1 MALTEV
7 AVAASCGRGDPGG
20 ARADTLPTMFWRRV
34 VEGGDRVALREKRF
48 GVWRAVTWRQF
59 GERARR
65 VGMALVA
72 LGFAKGERA
81 SILSGNRPEW
91 LYADL
96 GIAGAGGVSSGIYP
110 TDSAAQVEYLLRD
123 SRSRAVFVE
132 DEEQLDKVLQV
143 RDRLPDLRHIVIF
156 DMEGLAGFGDPMT
169 MSLERCSALGAEH
182 DRLNPG
188 EWERRLAEPQ
198 PQELAILVYTSG
210 TTGPPKG
217 AMLSHR
223 NLIFQCEHGTRLLST
238 RPGDERLSFL
248 PLCHVAERVLGSYF
262 SIFTHTIINFAES
275 PDTIPDD
282 IREVQPTTLGGVP
295 RIWEKFY
302 SAVTLAM
309 ADATRLERWAY
320 RAALGIGHRV
330 AVRRLAGR
338 PIPPGLWLGWR
349 AADALVLRNVRRM
362 IGIDRCR
369 WLATGAAPISPDLI
383 RWYLALGATMLEVY
397 GQTENTGLATWTPP
411 DGIRPGTVG
420 RPVPY
425 GEVAISPAGEILL
438 RGEHVFMGYLNQ
450 AEKTAEAIDADGWLH
465 TGDVGEIDAQG
476 YVRITDRMKDIII
489 TAGGKNITPSGIE
502 NELKFSPYISDA
514 VVIGDRRKY
523 LTCLVMI
530 DHDNVAKFAQDHDV
544 PYTNFA
550 SLTRA
555 TPVVDLIAGEIEK
568 VNRKLARVETI
579 KRFRLIERQLD
590 PEDEELTPT
599 MKLKRK
605 LVNQKYRDVIESMYA
620 EG

>member
-7 AVAASCGRGDPGG
+7 EVAAPGGRGDPGG

-320 RAALGIGHRV
+320 RTALGIGHRV
-330 AVRRLAGR
+330 ADRRLERR
-338 PIPPGLWLGWR
+338 PVPLGLRLAHGVANR
-349 AADALVLRNVRRM
+349 LVLSNIRKM

-369 WLATGAAPISPDLI
+369 WLVTGAAPISPDLI

-397 GQTENTGLATWTPP
+397 GQTENTALATWTPP

-425 GEVAISPAGEILL
+425 GEVAISPLGEILL
-438 RGEHVFMGYLNQ
+438 RGEHVFMGYYNQ
-450 AEKTAEAIDADGWLH
+450 PEKTAEALDADGWLH
-465 TGDVGEIDAQG
+465 TGDVGEIDEQG

-489 TAGGKNITPSGIE
+489 TAGGKNITPSEIE

>member
-1 MALTEV
+1 MALAEV
-7 AVAASCGRGDPGG
+7 EIGASGGPGG
-20 ARADTLPTMFWRRV
+20 PGAARTDTLPTMFWRRV
-34 VEGGDRVALREKRF
+34 LEGGARVAIREKRL
-48 GVWRAVTWRQF
+48 GIWRAVTWRQF
-59 GERARR
+59 GERARHM
-65 VGMALVA
+65 GLALAA
-72 LGFAKGERA
+72 LGFARGDRA
-81 SILSGNRPEW
+81 SILSGNCPEW

-110 TDSAAQVEYLLRD
+110 TDAPAQVEYLLRD
-123 SRSRAVFVE
+123 SGSSVVFVE

-143 RDRLPDLRHIVIF
+143 RERLPSLQRIVVF
-156 DMEGLAGFGDPMT
+156 DMEGLAGFEDPMA
-169 MSLERCSALGAEH
+169 MSLERFMALGAEH
-182 DRLNPG
+182 DRQHPG
-188 EWERRLAEPQ
+188 LWERRLAEPR
-198 PQELAILVYTSG
+198 PEELAILVYTSG

-223 NLIFQCEHGTRLLST
+223 NIIVQCEHGTRLLPT
-238 RPGDERLSFL
+238 YPGDERLSFL

-262 SIFTHTIINFAES
+262 SIYTRTVINFAES
-275 PDTIPDD
+275 PDTVPENL
-282 IREVQPTTLGGVP
+282 REVQPTTLGAVP

-320 RAALGIGHRV
+320 RTALGIGHQV
-330 AVRRLAGR
+330 AERRLERR
-338 PIPPGLWLGWR
+338 PVPLGLRLAHGVANR
-349 AADALVLRNVRRM
+349 LVLSNIRKM

-369 WLATGAAPISPDLI
+369 WLVTGAAPISPDLI

-397 GQTENTGLATWTPP
+397 GQTENTGLATGTTP

-425 GEVAISPAGEILL
+425 GELRISPAGEILL
-438 RGEHVFMGYLNQ
+438 RGEHIFMGYHNQ
-450 AEKTAEAIDADGWLH
+450 PEKTAEALDADGWLH

-489 TAGGKNITPSGIE
+489 TAGGKNVTPSEIE

-530 DHDNVAKFAQDHDV
+530 DYDNVAKFAQDHDV
-544 PYTNFA
+544 PFTNFA

-555 TPVVDLIAGEIEK
+555 KPVVDLVAGEVEK
-568 VNRKLARVETI
+568 VNRKLARVETV

-590 PEDEELTPT
+590 AEDEELTPT

-605 LVNQKYRDVIESMYA
+605 LINQKYRDVIESMYA